1 MHILSAL
8 TSVLALATSAAAS
21 SQHRAPLRA
30 IQFAENADILTPNH
44 RITAVSTFDVA
55 FDVGNQRIRLSLEPN
70 HDIFVEGGRI
80 THLAADGSVHR
91 EEPIDRMQHKVF
103 KGTASVKRGNRWE
116 NVGWARVGIRQD
128 GLEPLFEGTFT
139 LNHAHHHVKL
149 ARNYRA
155 TRLAEDPELD
165 VNEGRMV
172 VFKDSDMGMA
182 PNQDH
187 AELRKRAGVT
197 GEACQSDELGFNTH
211 PDHPVYAGMRARDMT
226 SRASMPIERLFGR
239 QVDGQMG
246 SGGAGVNLVST
257 IGSTQ
262 GCPTTRK
269 VALVGVA
276 ADCTYIQSFNRDKNQ
291 TQQNIIEQ
299 INAASELFESTFQIS
314 LGLAN
319 VVVAEPDCPASPQQ
333 STPWNQDC
341 SDSVDIQARLNLFSQ
356 WRGQQKDTYSHWT
369 LLSTCRTDAAVGLAW
384 LGQACVQ
391 GSQQNSGSTTETV
404 AGANV
409 VIKTSTEWQVIAHE
423 TGHTYGA
430 VHDCTSRSCGDA
442 NTVNSQQCC
451 PLSNGQCDAG
461 EQFIMNPS
469 TAQGITKFSPCS
481 IGNICSALLRN
492 SVESNCLTNNRGIT
506 TIGEPVCG
514 NGIVEAGEDCDC
526 GGSSQCGSNACCD
539 ASTCKFKNNAVCDDS
554 NEDCCKDCQFA
565 SATTV
570 CRASQGPCDPQETC
584 NGTSPYCPED
594 KWEEAG
600 KSCGNGLQCASGQC
614 TSRDQQ
620 CKTLMGSYTQGNDT
634 YACDTRSCTLSC
646 GSPKFGSNVCYGLQQ
661 NFLDG
666 TKCAGGHCTNVSFPL
681 PSPPHP
687 STHTNLLQQ
696 GRCDGTVGNEIKSWI
711 DEHLTL
717 VIGLAAGL
725 GGALVLCI
733 LCCCWRSY
741 RRRRARAKY
750 VAANGPMPTVYNGRR
765 GAPPQQGRGYPPPP
779 PQQGYGQPP
788 MAQGYAGQQQQQWQG
803 SAGVPMPPPLQSRSS
818 MRYA

>member
-8 TSVLALATSAAAS
+8 ASVLALATPHIAGVSAS
-21 SQHRAPLRA
+21 SSHRAPLRS
-30 IQFAENADILTPNH
+30 IQYAQNADILTPNH
-44 RITAVSTFDVA
+44 RVTAVSTFDVA
-55 FDVGNQRIRLSLEPN
+55 FDVGPQRIRLSLEPN
-70 HDIFVEGGRI
+70 HDIFVDGGRI
-80 THLAADGSVHR
+80 THLNADGSVSHQ
-91 EEPIDRMQHKVF
+91 EPIDRHQHKVF
-103 KGTASVKRGNRWE
+103 KGTAWAKRGSRWD
-116 NVGWARVGIRQD
+116 NVGWARVGIRRD
-128 GLEPLFEGTFT
+128 GVAPLFEGTFT
-139 LNHAHHHVKL
+139 LNHDHHHVKL
-149 ARNYRA
+149 ASSYTA
-155 TRLAEDPELD
+155 TRLDGDPEAELGGD
-165 VNEGRMV
+165 GEERMV
-172 VFKDSDMGMA
+172 VFRDSDMGMA
-182 PNQDH
+182 PHQDH
-187 AELRKRAGVT
+187 AELRKRAGVH
-197 GEACQSDELGFNTH
+197 GQACGSDALGFNSQ

-239 QVDGQMG
+239 QIDGQPG

-276 ADCTYIQSFNRDKNQ
+276 ADCTYIQSFNRDRNQ

-299 INAASELFESTFQIS
+299 LNSASELFESTFQIS

-319 VVVAEPDCPASPQQ
+319 VVITDPDCPASVQ
-333 STPWNQDC
+333 STTPWNQGC
-341 SDSVDIQARLNLFSQ
+341 SDSVDIQARLNLFST
-356 WRGQQKDTYSHWT
+356 WRGQQKDNYSHWT
-369 LLSTCRTDAAVGLAW
+369 LLSTCNTGSAVGLAW

-391 GSQQNSGSTTETV
+391 GSQQNSGSSSETV

-409 VIKTSTEWQVIAHE
+409 VVRTSTEWQVIAHE

-430 VHDCTSRSCGDA
+430 VHDCTSSACANA

-451 PLSNGQCDAG
+451 PLSSGTCDAG
-461 EQFIMNPS
+461 EQYIMNPS

-481 IGNICSALLRN
+481 IGNICSALQRN
-492 SVESNCLTNNRGIT
+492 SVESSCLTNNRGIT

-526 GGSSQCGSNACCD
+526 GGTSQCGSNSCCD

-565 SATTV
+565 SSSTV
-570 CRASQGPCDPQETC
+570 CRASVGPCDPQETC

-620 CKTLMGSYTQGNDT
+620 CKTLMGSYTQGNET

-646 GSPKFGSNVCYGLQQ
+646 GSPEFGRGVCYGLQQ

-666 TKCAGGHCTNVSFPL
+666 TVCAGGHCTN
-681 PSPPHP
+681 
-687 STHTNLLQQ
+687 
-696 GRCDGTVGNEIKSWI
+696 GRCDGNVGTEIKSWI
-711 DEHLTL
+711 DDHLGL

-725 GGALVLCI
+725 GGALLLCI

-741 RRRRARAKY
+741 RRRRSKAKY
-750 VAANGPMPTVYNGRR
+750 AAQAAAYGR
-765 GAPPQQGRGYPPPP
+765 GAPPNQRGGGRRRAPPPP
-779 PQQGYGQPP
+779 PPGGVPPAGPYGQQG
-788 MAQGYAGQQQQQWQG
+788 GYAPQMSQAPPPYGWQG
-803 SAGVPMPPPLQSRSS
+803 NGGIPQPPPLQHRNSV
-818 MRYA
+818 RYA